1 MTTLQDTGTEHP
13 FVLVGTKGLA
23 YVGLHKDEAS
33 CWMVALGW
41 PDADEIAHRKAQGF
55 AVYQATLTWQ
65 KQAVLASRD
74 EAAQQPQGQAVS
86 DEQIVK
92 VMNAADE
99 YAQCAAKAHV
109 ESLYGTS
116 KSYTAECT
124 RFENEARTK
133 LQAILAPAMAQQQWC
148 PVSDGEIDY
157 VLLQTTG
164 FDGMGTQEMNSGD
177 LHRIC
182 RAILALRDK
191 SDHFPGATKMMP
203 LSDDFATIA
212 GLESAVGH
220 LSTLVDEQRALLVES
235 EDVFGRDGHGG
246 RYEDGECNL
255 IDRIRAHLEMTAP
268 PPNGI
273 TAKEQGNGN

>member
-86 DEQIVK
+86 DEQ
-92 VMNAADE
+92 
-99 YAQCAAKAHV
+99 
-109 ESLYGTS
+109 
-116 KSYTAECT
+116 
-124 RFENEARTK
+124 
-133 LQAILAPAMAQQQWC
+133 
-148 PVSDGEIDY
+148 IDY

-273 TAKEQGNGN
+273 TAKEQGNEN

>member
-1 MTTLQDTGTEHP
+1 MTTHQDTSTEHP
-13 FVLVGTKGLA
+13 FVLVGPKGLA

-65 KQAVLASRD
+65 KQAALASRD

-86 DEQIVK
+86 D
-92 VMNAADE
+92 ADVLTRAIQRLNVNP
-99 YAQCAAKAHV
+99 YSMTKQ
-109 ESLYGTS
+109 
-116 KSYTAECT
+116 ECIT
-124 RFENEARTK
+124 
-133 LQAILAPAMAQQQWC
+133 
-148 PVSDGEIDY
+148 
-157 VLLQTTG
+157 LLQELR
-164 FDGMGTQEMNSGD
+164 D
-177 LHRIC
+177 
-182 RAILALRDK
+182 AILALRDG
-191 SDHFPGATKMMP
+191 PEQRVP

-220 LSTLVDEQRALLVES
+220 LSTLVDQQRALLAES

-246 RYEDGECNL
+246 RYEDGECGL

-268 PPNGI
+268 PPNGT
-273 TAKEQGNGN
+273 TAKEQGNEN